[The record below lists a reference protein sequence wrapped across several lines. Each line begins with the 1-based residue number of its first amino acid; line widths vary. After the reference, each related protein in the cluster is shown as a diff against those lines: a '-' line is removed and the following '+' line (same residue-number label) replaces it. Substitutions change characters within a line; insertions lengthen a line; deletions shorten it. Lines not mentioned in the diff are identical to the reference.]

1 MGCSHKN
8 DDGTLCSAT
17 LPRGSHIPPGW
28 SVARI
33 EEYKENQVEFYY
45 AYLCP
50 THMFT
55 STEKQT
61 SLFDKVQPT

>member
-1 MGCSHKN
+1 MVCSHKG
-8 DDGTLCSAT
+8 DDGIPCPAT
-17 LPRGSHIPPGW
+17 LPKGSHIPPGW

-50 THMFT
+50 LHIFT

-61 SLFDKVQPT
+61 SLFDKVTA